1 LPPARESVIRSKIR
15 HIPALLCVV
24 AAALG
29 TVSAATAEPGTV
41 AGKQAEAQRI
51 ISQITSLDRQVSAAV
66 ERWNFANVKL
76 EQIGR
81 DLKRSRHEL
90 GVSKVNL
97 KHAQNDLARQAI
109 DVYMAGGSNSTIE
122 VILGATS
129 LDDLLNRVD
138 TVNRVNDQRTS
149 VVGDVQ
155 AFQTRVK
162 RIAKKLQVE
171 QSQQQQIVAQR
182 AAQRRSIERQLAT
195 RRQLL
200 SSVKSE
206 IAHMQ
211 AVERSRQLQLARSA
225 RSASTLQGPRIGG
238 ALGLGV
244 ATSETSIAPPSQ
256 YGGVVGIAMRYL
268 GTPYVWG
275 GSSPGGFDCSG
286 LVVFAFGQMG
296 VSLPHSTYALY
307 GMGVPVSQGQLQA
320 GDLVF
325 FNGLGHM
332 GIYMGGGQFI
342 HAPHTGDFV
351 KISSMTGWYAST
363 YVGARRIL

>member
-1 LPPARESVIRSKIR
+1 LPPTERFVIRSKIR
-15 HIPALLCVV
+15 HIPAFLCAIAV
-24 AAALG
+24 ALG
-29 TVSAATAEPGTV
+29 TVSAATADPGTV
-41 AGKQAEAQRI
+41 AGKQAQAQQI
-51 ISQITSLDRQVSAAV
+51 IGQIESLDRQVSAAM

-76 EQIGR
+76 ERIGV

-90 GVSKVNL
+90 GVSKLNL
-97 KHAQNDLARQAI
+97 KRAQRDLARQAI

-129 LDDLLNRVD
+129 LDDLLDRVD

-155 AFQTRVK
+155 SFQGRVK
-162 RIAKKLQVE
+162 EIAEKLQVA
-171 QSQQQQIVAQR
+171 QTQQRQIVAQR
-182 AAQRRSIERQLAT
+182 AAEQRSIEGQLAQ
-195 RRQLL
+195 RKRLL
-200 SSVKSE
+200 SSVKAE
-206 IAHMQ
+206 IEHMQ
-211 AVERSRQLQLARSA
+211 AVERSRQLQLAQTA
-225 RSASTLQGPRIGG
+225 RTSGLQGPRIGG

-244 ATSETSIAPPSQ
+244 ATTEASIAPASQ
-256 YGGVVGIAMRYL
+256 YGGVVGIAMRYI

-286 LVVFAFGQMG
+286 LVMFAYAQMG
-296 VSLPHSTYALY
+296 VSLPHSTYAMW

-363 YVGARRIL
+363 YVGARRII

>member
-1 LPPARESVIRSKIR
+1 
-15 HIPALLCVV
+15 
-24 AAALG
+24 LG
-29 TVSAATAEPGTV
+29 TVSAATADPGTV
-41 AGKQAEAQRI
+41 SGKQAEAQRI

-66 ERWNFANVKL
+66 ERWNYANVKL
-76 EQIGR
+76 DRIGI

-90 GVSKVNL
+90 GVSRVNL
-97 KHAQNDLARQAI
+97 KRAQRDLARQAI

-129 LDDLLNRVD
+129 LDDLLDRVD

-155 AFQTRVK
+155 SFQVRVK
-162 RIAKKLQVE
+162 DIAEKLQVA

-182 AAQRRSIERQLAT
+182 AAERRSIEGQLAT

-211 AVERSRQLQLARSA
+211 AVERSRQLQLAQTA
-225 RSASTLQGPRIGG
+225 RSGAGLQGARIGG
-238 ALGLGV
+238 ALGLGI
-244 ATSETSIAPPSQ
+244 ATTEASIAPASQ

-268 GTPYVWG
+268 GVQYVWG
-275 GSSPGGFDCSG
+275 GSSPSGFDCSG

-307 GMGVPVSQGQLQA
+307 GMGVPVSQSQLQA

-325 FNGLGHM
+325 FSGLGHM

-342 HAPHTGDFV
+342 HAPHTGDVV
-351 KISSMTGWYAST
+351 KISSMTGYYASS
-363 YVGARRIL
+363 YVGARRIV

>member
-1 LPPARESVIRSKIR
+1 MPPDGEIVIRSKIR
-15 HIPALLCVV
+15 HIPALLCVI

-29 TVSAATAEPGTV
+29 TVSAATADPGTV
-41 AGKQAEAQRI
+41 SGKQAEAQRI
-51 ISQITSLDRQVSAAV
+51 IAQIDSIDRQLSTAV
-66 ERWNFANVKL
+66 ERWNYANVKL
-76 EQIGR
+76 DRIGV

-90 GVSKVNL
+90 GVTRVNL
-97 KHAQNDLARQAI
+97 KRAQRDLARQAI

-155 AFQTRVK
+155 SFQGRVK
-162 RIAKKLQVE
+162 HIAEKLQVA
-171 QSQQQQIVAQR
+171 QTQQRQIVAQR
-182 AAQRRSIERQLAT
+182 AAERRSIEGQLAQ
-195 RRQLL
+195 RRRLL

-211 AVERSRQLQLARSA
+211 AVERSRQLQLRQSA
-225 RSASTLQGPRIGG
+225 RSGGGLQGARIGG
-238 ALGLGV
+238 ALGIGV
-244 ATSETSIAPPSQ
+244 ATTEASIAPASQ

-286 LVVFAFGQMG
+286 LVVYAFGQMG

-325 FNGLGHM
+325 FSGLGHM

-351 KISSMTGWYAST
+351 KISSMTGWYASS
-363 YVGARRIL
+363 YVGARRIV